1 MDFYAAISE
10 ELEQRIH
17 LTNISYN
24 QIQASPCYI
33 QSMFVV
39 EVLIFTAVAL
49 KKPLL
54 LIQASD

>member
-10 ELEQRIH
+10 ELEQRIY

-39 EVLIFTAVAL
+39 EVLILTAVA
-49 KKPLL
+49 
-54 LIQASD
+54 